1 MIGHPALR
9 LLIRMKLKASLR
21 GQLRRMRRPS
31 SWIFAILGFL
41 LIVFWLA
48 SVFISGAFQSNIAI
62 GRDAAVFAV
71 QVALL
76 VLCLMTAFGAFNH
89 RGLYLPKEEIEI
101 AFSGPIARSDLVR
114 YRLVVNLLRSVFA
127 GAFFGLGAT
136 RRLSSGGFTFA
147 GVMLTMLTLP
157 ILGQALSLL
166 LGDAENRFAR
176 AAKKLPLRVVSIVLG
191 VVVGLGVAAL
201 FFDTGLAQRWFQGG
215 ALERIV
221 SSTTVAEGIVPVLLS
236 PFKPWALMITAQS
249 ASEFWPWFALCAAIA
264 CAAFEAT
271 ARIPIDFREL
281 SLATSA
287 DIAKRLRRIRRG
299 GIGIGSATV
308 SKDTLAWNVPWIFG
322 RKSFGAI
329 AWLKLAAI
337 LRKARGTLLVSTLI
351 IAFVTLLITSMAHD
365 AGKDQALQAL
375 VGAGMIT
382 VIGSVYLA
390 VALRLDF
397 RNDLEQM
404 EIVKAFPVRPSAVF
418 LATIL
423 PQTALVS
430 ILLAAAVVVRALATN
445 SFVPLLLPLIA
456 LQPLVTLGW
465 VAIDNVVFLFSP
477 VRYTPGQEGA
487 LQQTGRSVLLMVVR
501 FTALLAVLIVAGA
514 PSVAAYFACIHHR
527 IGLSS
532 DSALLVG
539 AAVLWCGLALVDA
552 GLVLAGGFMLRRFDV
567 ARDRG

>member
-1 MIGHPALR
+1 MIVHPALR
-9 LLIRMKLKASLR
+9 LLVRLKLKAALR
-21 GQLRRMRRPS
+21 AQWRRMRRPS

-41 LIVFWLA
+41 LVVFWLA
-48 SVFISGAFQSNIAI
+48 SVFVSGAFRSSFDI
-62 GRDAAVFAV
+62 GHEAAVFAV
-71 QVALL
+71 QIALF

-89 RGLYLPKEEIEI
+89 RGLYLPKEEIEL

-114 YRLVVNLLRSVFA
+114 YRLLVNLLRSVFA
-127 GAFFGLGAT
+127 GAFFGLGAM

-176 AAKKLPLRVVSIVLG
+176 IAKKLPLRLVSIVLG
-191 VVVGLGVAAL
+191 VTVGLGVAAL
-201 FFDTGLAQRWFQGG
+201 FFDTRIARHWFQNG
-215 ALERIV
+215 AIERAMD
-221 SSTTVAEGIVPVLLS
+221 STTSGEGIVPALLW
-236 PFKPWALMITAQS
+236 PFKPWALMITARS
-249 ASEFWPWFALCAAIA
+249 APEFWPWFVLCAAIA

-299 GIGIGSATV
+299 GMGIGSTSV
-308 SKDTLAWNVPWIFG
+308 SKETLTWRVPWIFG
-322 RKSFGAI
+322 RGSFGAI

-337 LRKARGTLLVSTLI
+337 LRKARGMLLVSALI
-351 IAFVTLLITSMAHD
+351 VGFVTLLITTTVHD
-365 AGKDQALQAL
+365 ATEHEAALL
-375 VGAGMIT
+375 GPVLIT
-382 VIGSVYLA
+382 VVGTVYLA

-404 EIVKAFPVRPSAVF
+404 EIVKAFPARPSMVF

-423 PQTALVS
+423 PQTVLVS
-430 ILLAAAVVVRALATN
+430 VLLAAAVLVRAFAT
-445 SFVPLLLPLIA
+445 STFPALLVPLIA

-487 LQQTGRSVLLMVVR
+487 LQQTGRSVLLMIVR
-501 FTALLAVLIVAGA
+501 FTTLLAALVSAAAPAAAVYVACTQA
-514 PSVAAYFACIHHR
+514 LE
-527 IGLSS
+527 LSEEAS
-532 DSALLVG
+532 MGIA
-539 AAVLWCGLALVDA
+539 AAVLWCGLAIVDGA
-552 GLVLAGGFMLRRFDV
+552 LVLAGGFMLRRFDV

>member
-41 LIVFWLA
+41 LVVFWLA

-71 QVALL
+71 QVALF

-101 AFSGPIARSDLVR
+101 AFSGPIERSDLVR
-114 YRLVVNLLRSVFA
+114 YRLVVNLLRSLFA

-176 AAKKLPLRVVSIVLG
+176 IAKKLPLRIVSIVLG

-201 FFDTGLAQRWFQGG
+201 FVDTGLAQRWFQGG
-215 ALERIV
+215 ALERMV
-221 SSTTVAEGIVPVLLS
+221 SSTTVAEGIVPALLW
-236 PFKPWALMITAQS
+236 PFKPWALMITAHS

-264 CAAFEAT
+264 GAAFEAT

-299 GIGIGSATV
+299 GIGLGSATV

-337 LRKARGTLLVSTLI
+337 LRKARGTLVVSTLI
-351 IAFVTLLITSMAHD
+351 IAFVTLLITSIAHAAD
-365 AGKDQALQAL
+365 KDQQLLA
-375 VGAGMIT
+375 AGLIT

-404 EIVKAFPVRPSAVF
+404 EIVKAFPVQPSAVF

-501 FTALLAVLIVAGA
+501 FTALLAALVIAGG
-514 PSVAAYFACIHHR
+514 PSVAAYFACTNTDL
-527 IGLSS
+527 IGLSP
-532 DSALLVG
+532 DTALLVG
-539 AAVLWCGLALVDA
+539 AAVFWCGLALVDA